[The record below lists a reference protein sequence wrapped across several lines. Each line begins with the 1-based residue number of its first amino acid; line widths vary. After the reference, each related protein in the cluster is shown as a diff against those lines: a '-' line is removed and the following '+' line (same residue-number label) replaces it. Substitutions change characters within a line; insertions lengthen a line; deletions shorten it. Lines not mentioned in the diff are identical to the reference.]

1 MKKVEDHEL
10 IKKIAD
16 WTKHKKH
23 HQIFTTKM
31 SRMLKKILE
40 SVLSAK
46 ESDELISA
54 FDQIGNIIII
64 RIPDSLI
71 SKKKL
76 IGETL
81 LEQVKSAKSIFYQ
94 SSSVDGEFRTRDLEI
109 LAGDDKTETEY
120 KESGCRFFVDVRN
133 VFFSPRL
140 SSERTRI
147 AEFVNNDEVIVNMF
161 GGVGIFS
168 IIAAKM
174 KRCTVFNIDINPL
187 AAKLCKKNIAINK
200 LVGNVISIEGDASQ
214 VINSQ
219 LENKSDRTLML
230 LPEKSDEFL
239 DSAILSTKSGG
250 IIHYYSHIHADK
262 KSDAAKLSEQ
272 HYMQITP
279 VKSTILGSKIVRPV
293 GPRFYQTVVD
303 VKIKK

>member
-1 MKKVEDHEL
+1 
-10 IKKIAD
+10 
-16 WTKHKKH
+16 
-23 HQIFTTKM
+23 M
-31 SRMLKKILE
+31 SRMLKKTLE
-40 SVLSAK
+40 SVLSTK

-54 FDQIGNIIII
+54 FDQIGHIIII
-64 RIPDSLI
+64 RIPDSLT

-81 LEQVKSAKSIFYQ
+81 LDQVKSAKSIFYQ

-109 LAGDDKTETEY
+109 LAGEDKTETEY
-120 KESGCRFFVDVRN
+120 KESGCRFLVDVRN

-140 SSERTRI
+140 SSERARI
-147 AEFVNNDEVIVNMF
+147 AEFVNNDEVVVNMF

-168 IIAAKM
+168 IIAAKL
-174 KRCTVFNIDINPL
+174 KKCTVFNIDINPF
-187 AAKLCKKNIAINK
+187 ATKLCKKNIAINR
-200 LVGNVISIEGDASQ
+200 LVGNVISIQGDASQ

>member
-1 MKKVEDHEL
+1 
-10 IKKIAD
+10 
-16 WTKHKKH
+16 
-23 HQIFTTKM
+23 M
-31 SRMLKKILE
+31 SRMLKKTLD
-40 SVLSAK
+40 SLLTPK

-54 FDQIGNIIII
+54 FDQIGSIIIV
-64 RIPDSLI
+64 RIPDLLLP
-71 SKKKL
+71 KKKL

-303 VKIKK
+303 VRIKK

>member
-1 MKKVEDHEL
+1 
-10 IKKIAD
+10 
-16 WTKHKKH
+16 
-23 HQIFTTKM
+23 M
-31 SRMLKKILE
+31 SRMLKKTLE
-40 SVLSAK
+40 SVLSTK

-54 FDQIGNIIII
+54 FDQIGHIIII

-81 LEQVKSAKSIFYQ
+81 LDQVKSAKSIFYQ

-109 LAGDDKTETEY
+109 LAGEDKTETEY
-120 KESGCRFFVDVRN
+120 KESGCRFLVDVRN

-147 AEFVNNDEVIVNMF
+147 AEFVNNDEVVVNMF

-187 AAKLCKKNIAINK
+187 AAKLCKKNIVINR